1 MRSSRAAPR
10 NDQSHHDA
18 GDLSHNAHMNYRPS
32 SVVSGPAYSPWFK
45 MLATLFT
52 FGLCAY
58 GISFALR
65 FSLQTWGT
73 GMIVL
78 MAAALMLLALSYVGF
93 LRSTTTID
101 ERGIVQTWVI
111 SRQVEWADV
120 RSAKLIGVPHAGW
133 LSPPRL
139 VVRTGTAFHTFN
151 GGTAELLAEF
161 ARISLAYEPKRD
173 D

>member
-1 MRSSRAAPR
+1 MS
-10 NDQSHHDA
+10 
-18 GDLSHNAHMNYRPS
+18 YRPLATI
-32 SVVSGPAYSPWFK
+32 SGPAYSPWFK
-45 MLATLFT
+45 LLATLFT
-52 FGLCAY
+52 FGLGAY
-58 GISFALR
+58 GVSFALR
-65 FSLQTWGT
+65 FPLLTWGA
-73 GMIVL
+73 GVIVM
-78 MAAALMLLALSYVGF
+78 MATALMLLALSFVGF

-101 ERGIVQTWVI
+101 DRGIVQTWVV
-111 SRQVEWADV
+111 SRQVLWDDV

>member
-1 MRSSRAAPR
+1 MS
-10 NDQSHHDA
+10 
-18 GDLSHNAHMNYRPS
+18 YRPS
-32 SVVSGPAYSPWFK
+32 STISGPAYSPWFK
-45 MLATLFT
+45 LLATLFT

-65 FSLQTWGT
+65 FPLSTWGA
-73 GMIVL
+73 GVIVV
-78 MAAALMLLALSYVGF
+78 MGVALMLLILSFIGF

-101 ERGIVQTWVI
+101 DQGIAQTWVVH
-111 SRQVEWADV
+111 RQVDWQDI
-120 RSAKLIGVPHAGW
+120 RSARLIGVPHAGW

-139 VVRTGTAFHTFN
+139 VVRTGIAFHTFN

-161 ARISLAYEPKRD
+161 ARISIAYEPRRD

>member
-1 MRSSRAAPR
+1 MS
-10 NDQSHHDA
+10 
-18 GDLSHNAHMNYRPS
+18 YRPS
-32 SVVSGPAYSPWFK
+32 ATISGPAYSPWFK
-45 MLATLFT
+45 LLATLFT

-65 FSLQTWGT
+65 FPLQAWGD
-73 GMIVL
+73 GVVL
-78 MAAALMLLALSYVGF
+78 VMAAALMLLALSFVGF

-111 SRQVEWADV
+111 SRQVGWNEV

-161 ARISLAYEPKRD
+161 ARISLAYEPRRD

>member
-1 MRSSRAAPR
+1 MS
-10 NDQSHHDA
+10 
-18 GDLSHNAHMNYRPS
+18 YRPQ
-32 SVVSGPAYSPWFK
+32 VTISGPAYSPWFK
-45 MLATLFT
+45 LLATLFT

-65 FSLQTWGT
+65 FPLQAWGA
-73 GMIVL
+73 GVIVM
-78 MAAALMLLALSYVGF
+78 MAAALMLLVLSFVGF

-101 ERGIVQTWVI
+101 ERGILQTWVVN
-111 SRQVEWADV
+111 RQVDWPEV

-151 GGTAELLAEF
+151 GGSAELLEEF
-161 ARISLAYEPKRD
+161 ARISLAFAPKRHD
-173 D
+173 

>member
-1 MRSSRAAPR
+1 MS
-10 NDQSHHDA
+10 
-18 GDLSHNAHMNYRPS
+18 YRPAS
-32 SVVSGPAYSPWFK
+32 TISGPAYSPWFK

-58 GISFALR
+58 GVSFALR
-65 FSLQTWGT
+65 FPLHTWGSAVVVMMT
-73 GMIVL
+73 
-78 MAAALMLLALSYVGF
+78 AALMLLVLSFVGF
-93 LRSTTTID
+93 LRSTTTIN
-101 ERGIVQTWVI
+101 ERGILQTWVV
-111 SRQVEWADV
+111 SRQVEWNDV

-161 ARISLAYEPKRD
+161 ARISLAYAPKRD

>member
-1 MRSSRAAPR
+1 MT
-10 NDQSHHDA
+10 
-18 GDLSHNAHMNYRPS
+18 YRPLAT
-32 SVVSGPAYSPWFK
+32 VSGPAYSPWFK
-45 MLATLFT
+45 LLATLFT

-65 FSLQTWGT
+65 FPLLTWGA
-73 GMIVL
+73 GVML
-78 MAAALMLLALSYVGF
+78 MMAAALMLLTLSFVGF

-101 ERGIVQTWVI
+101 EQGILQTWVI
-111 SRQVEWADV
+111 SRQVRWDDV

-161 ARISLAYEPKRD
+161 ARISLAYESKRD

>member
-1 MRSSRAAPR
+1 MSYQP
-10 NDQSHHDA
+10 
-18 GDLSHNAHMNYRPS
+18 PS
-32 SVVSGPAYSPWFK
+32 TVSGPAYSPWFK

-52 FGLCAY
+52 LGLCAY

-65 FSLQTWGT
+65 FPLQTWGN
-73 GMIVL
+73 GVIV
-78 MAAALMLLALSYVGF
+78 MMSAALMLLVLSFIGF

-101 ERGIVQTWVI
+101 EHGITQSWVVT
-111 SRQVEWADV
+111 RQVDWRDV

-139 VVRTGTAFHTFN
+139 VVRTGIAFHTFN

-161 ARISLAYEPKRD
+161 ARISLAYEAKRTD
-173 D
+173 

>member
-1 MRSSRAAPR
+1 MS
-10 NDQSHHDA
+10 
-18 GDLSHNAHMNYRPS
+18 YRPE
-32 SVVSGPAYSPWFK
+32 VTISGPAYSPWFK

-58 GISFALR
+58 GVSFALR
-65 FSLQTWGT
+65 FPLHTWGSAVVV
-73 GMIVL
+73 M
-78 MAAALMLLALSYVGF
+78 MAAALMLLALSFVGF
-93 LRSTTTID
+93 LRSTTTIN
-101 ERGIVQTWVI
+101 ERGILQTWAV
-111 SRQVEWADV
+111 SRQVDWKDV
-120 RSAKLIGVPHAGW
+120 RSAKLIGIPHGGW

-161 ARISLAYEPKRD
+161 ARISLAYAPKRD